1 VEFRAL
7 KSKGLLFLSILGL
20 IWGASF
26 LFIKLCVGT
35 IPLFTFIAGRM
46 GMGAIVLYLL
56 LRLRGDDMPRLGRV
70 WGPFIVAGLLNALI
84 PYALIAWGERQVSSG
99 LTAILNGTTP
109 IFTVLIAHYA
119 TSDERLSLSKIVGV
133 IMGFAGVVIVMSPDL
148 AKGVTFD
155 WLGQLAILAACLSY
169 ASAII
174 YVRKNMRGTPAI
186 VTSIGMLSSGFVLTL
201 PLLLLTENPLAIRP
215 PLAAVGSWI
224 ALGVMGTAVAYLF
237 YYWLI
242 DNAGA
247 TYASLVTF
255 TLPPLGVFWGAAILG
270 EQASWAALAG
280 LVVIALSIL
289 AVNGYLDAPL
299 ARLMASRESA

>member
-1 VEFRAL
+1 MLYLCV
-7 KSKGLLFLSILGL
+7 LGL

-26 LFIKLCVGT
+26 LFIKVCVES

-46 GMGAIVLYLL
+46 GMGAAVLYLL
-56 LRLRGDDMPRLGRV
+56 LRARGEDMPRRRGDWGR
-70 WGPFIVAGLLNALI
+70 FLVAGLLNALI
-84 PYALIAWGERQVSSG
+84 PYALIAWGERQISSG
-99 LTAILNGTTP
+99 LAAILNGSTP

-119 TSDERLSLSKIVGV
+119 TSDEHLSVSKVVGV
-133 IMGFAGVVIVMSPDL
+133 VMGFAGVVIVMAPEL

-155 WLGQLAILAACLSY
+155 WLGQLACLAACLSY
-169 ASAII
+169 ALAII
-174 YVRKNMRGTPAI
+174 YVRKYLRGTPAI
-186 VTSIGMLSSGFVLTL
+186 KTSIGMLTSGFVLTL
-201 PLLLLTENPLAIRP
+201 PFILLTEDPLAARP
-215 PLAAVGSWI
+215 SLAAVGSWV
-224 ALGVMGTAVAYLF
+224 ALGVMGTAIAYLF

-242 DNAGA
+242 EHAGA

-255 TLPPLGVFWGAAILG
+255 TLPPMGVFWGAVILG

-299 ARLMASRESA
+299 SRLLAVREST